1 MAKTIFITGASS
13 GIGEHVALEM
23 AQRGYNLAL
32 TARRL
37 ERLEDLKGRIT
48 AAHPNCV
55 VELAQLDVTDTDATV
70 ACVNALWERC
80 GGFDIALANAGIGAD
95 GPAGTGVLDRQ
106 LEMIDTNIRGFVAT
120 IDAVTAKMVARGTGG
135 QIVGIASVA
144 AYRGM
149 AGSGVY
155 SGSKAFVVTY
165 MDALRLQLRG
175 AGIDVS
181 ILSPGFIDTAINE
194 DLGDKRMFLVD
205 VKTGAKAAADLIE
218 RKVKHKTVPVMP
230 WTVMGWL
237 MKRLPDAMMPNPM
250 GDR

>member
-1 MAKTIFITGASS
+1 MAQTIFITGASS

-23 AQRGYNLAL
+23 AARGYNLAL

-37 ERLEDLKGRIT
+37 DRLEDLKARIT
-48 AAHPNCV
+48 ASHPDCK

-70 ACVNALWERC
+70 ACVNELWDRC

-95 GPAGTGVLDRQ
+95 GPVGTGVLDRQ
-106 LEMIDTNIRGFVAT
+106 IEMINTNISGFVAT
-120 IDAVTAKMVARGTGG
+120 VDAVTANMVARGTGG

-144 AYRGM
+144 AYRGLP
-149 AGSGVY
+149 GSGVY

-175 AGIDVS
+175 TGIVTT

-205 VKTGAKAAADLIE
+205 VTTGAKAAADLIE
-218 RKVKHKTVPVMP
+218 RQVKHKTVPVMP
-230 WTVMGWL
+230 WTIVGWL
-237 MKRLPDAMMPNPM
+237 MKRVPDSLLPNPM